1 MTIEIRSG
9 VERPDWSVVK
19 STVVRTALM
28 ERDARRSGLARA
40 WGAGLAAPQDL
51 AWRRTLQIFCTL
63 GRPPLVAEIGRDL
76 GLGEGETRGLIRDLE
91 QRDLVGLD
99 EAASAIGYA
108 YPLTA
113 RKTEHRV
120 KLADHV
126 LHALCAVDALG
137 VGAMYGTDS
146 FVRSSCRRC
155 GAAVSV
161 RTDKQGTA
169 IADARP
175 SGVMVWYD
183 LAYDRKAATSCCPS
197 IAFFCGAEHLRM
209 WRADE
214 GANRSGYD
222 LTLAEAFEVGRA
234 LFGPLLRVP
243 AAGAGRATAAS

>member
-19 STVVRTALM
+19 SAVVRGALKA
-28 ERDARRSGLARA
+28 RDARRPGLARA
-40 WGAGLAAPQDL
+40 WGAGLAATQDL
-51 AWRRTLQIFCTL
+51 AWRRTLELFCAL

-76 GLGEGETRGLIRDLE
+76 RLDEEETRGLIRELE
-91 QRDLVGLD
+91 ERDLVGLD
-99 EAASAIGYA
+99 ETAPAIGYA

-120 KLADHV
+120 RVAAHL

-137 VGAMYGTDS
+137 VGAIYGTD
-146 FVRSSCRRC
+146 VLVESSCRRC
-155 GAAVSV
+155 RTAVRV
-161 RTDKQGTA
+161 CTGKQGTA

-175 SGVMVWYD
+175 SAVMVWYD
-183 LAYDRKAATSCCPS
+183 LAYDRKAATSCCPA

-214 GANRSGYD
+214 GARRSGYD
-222 LTLAEAFEVGRA
+222 LTLAEA
-234 LFGPLLRVP
+234 L
-243 AAGAGRATAAS
+243 